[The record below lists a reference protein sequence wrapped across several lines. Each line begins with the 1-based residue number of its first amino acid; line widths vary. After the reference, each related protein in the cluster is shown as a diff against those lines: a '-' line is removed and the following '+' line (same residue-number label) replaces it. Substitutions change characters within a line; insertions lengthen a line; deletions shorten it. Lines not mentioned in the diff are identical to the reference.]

1 MGFDGAP
8 VSFLITA
15 QTAASMLTLPV
26 WVSFAST
33 LF

>member
-15 QTAASMLTLPV
+15 QTLVAMLTLPA
-26 WVSFAST
+26 WLALTST
-33 LF
+33 LT